1 MHGRTM
7 RPTAM
12 RFTDDKP
19 PGAEIGDRL
28 AEIEQRLKRSH
39 EAIEQAA
46 EARRA
51 ALERL
56 ARRAAERAEE
66 AATPQHSAP
75 PDEAA

>member
-1 MHGRTM
+1 
-7 RPTAM
+7 M
-12 RFTDDKP
+12 RFTDDTP

-28 AEIEQRLKRSH
+28 AEIELRLKRSH
-39 EAIEQAA
+39 DAIEQAA

-56 ARRAAERAEE
+56 ARRAAQRAEE
-66 AATPQHSAP
+66 AAAQQHTPP